1 MACKCSLIF
10 RIGVLH
16 QIGTSER
23 MSSGSTAP
31 CPKNL
36 KIFGHALTT
45 HCIPSTDLHLD
56 PLPIYANKCA
66 HTSFFSHP
74 GFDPV
79 LLSMADFAA
88 LCREFF
94 LALAIQIFF
103 NRDINFCLHFTV
115 SKAVILVI
123 S

>member
-1 MACKCSLIF
+1 MACKCSLSF

-16 QIGTSER
+16 QNGTSER

-31 CPKNL
+31 CSKNL

-79 LLSMADFAA
+79 YTLSRTYTCMRSDDADDAA
-88 LCREFF
+88 GLP
-94 LALAIQIFF
+94 
-103 NRDINFCLHFTV
+103 TV
-115 SKAVILVI
+115 
-123 S
+123 

>member
-79 LLSMADFAA
+79 HSIYQLNGGYLIRIHSDFSDFDGGSGVPNT
-88 LCREFF
+88 L
-94 LALAIQIFF
+94 
-103 NRDINFCLHFTV
+103 
-115 SKAVILVI
+115 
-123 S
+123 